1 MRYLPCGKTHRGP
14 HELAL
19 ILVIQPL
26 DKTEPRQTTR
36 KHSPS
41 DGFLRVAFFVEGFSC
56 IPRAQWMMMVGSQAF
71 LKHDNLLSTVIIGI
85 YRLWDYVSYEY
96 SGMSDS

>member
-1 MRYLPCGKTHRGP
+1 
-14 HELAL
+14 
-19 ILVIQPL
+19 
-26 DKTEPRQTTR
+26 
-36 KHSPS
+36 
-41 DGFLRVAFFVEGFSC
+41 
-56 IPRAQWMMMVGSQAF
+56 MMMVGSQAF